1 MRIDRL
7 RVEVADLVEPTALAA
22 AIRLR
27 LAGADW
33 PAGPER
39 QVADAVVVARD
50 GTHRRPADAAV
61 GPAGRAEEAAARW
74 S

>member
-7 RVEVADLVEPTALAA
+7 RVEVADPVEATALAA

-27 LAGADW
+27 LAGASW

-39 QVADAVVVARD
+39 QVADAVLAARD
-50 GTHRRPADAAV
+50 DPHGRVAGQADGPEGAA
-61 GPAGRAEEAAARW
+61 GW